1 MRMDTHLVGSLHQ
14 LHRRL
19 DELMGLIRGL
29 QEEVKEIRQSG
40 VAINFQLG
48 DDEEEEE
55 SEEESGEESEGSGE
69 SANTW
74 P

>member
-19 DELMGLIRGL
+19 NELTEMIKAL
-29 QEEVKEIRQSG
+29 QEEVKELRQTG
-40 VAINFQLG
+40 VAINFHVG
-48 DDEEEEE
+48 DNEEEE
-55 SEEESGEESEGSGE
+55 SEEESGAESEGSGE

>member
-1 MRMDTHLVGSLHQ
+1 MDSHLLGSLHQ

-19 DELMGLIRGL
+19 DELTGLVKQL
-29 QEEVKEIRQSG
+29 SEEVKEIRETG
-40 VAINFQLG
+40 VPINFQIAAS
-48 DDEEEEE
+48 DEEEEEE
-55 SEEESGEESEGSGE
+55 SEDESEEESEGSGE

>member
-1 MRMDTHLVGSLHQ
+1 MDSHLLGSLHH

-19 DELMGLIRGL
+19 DELTELVKQL
-29 QEEVKEIRQSG
+29 SEDVKEMRQTG
-40 VAINFQLG
+40 VAINFQVAG
-48 DDEEEEE
+48 SDEDEEGGSEDE
-55 SEEESGEESEGSGE
+55 SEEGSGGSGE

>member
-1 MRMDTHLVGSLHQ
+1 MDTHLVGSLHQ

-19 DELMGLIRGL
+19 DELTEMIKAL
-29 QEEVKEIRQSG
+29 QDEIKELRQTG
-40 VAINFQLG
+40 VAINFHVG
-48 DDEEEEE
+48 DDEEEEEEE
-55 SEEESGEESEGSGE
+55 SEEESREESEGSGE